1 MPGLHKDGA
10 TFDAELT
17 LIAFYGKV
25 ASCNSHRAISMG
37 TAELSKEQRIL
48 RQMRKTLG
56 NVVKD
61 VTPLGERTNPLSDST
76 IQDIKDCFGL
86 ISSRERELAEA
97 LNFDQ
102 ARPSRR
108 RRTSE
113 CESYQHRQAD
123 QRVVRGKNI

>member
-1 MPGLHKDGA
+1 MD
-10 TFDAELT
+10 
-17 LIAFYGKV
+17 
-25 ASCNSHRAISMG
+25 

-61 VTPLGERTNPLSDST
+61 VTPLGGRTNPLSEST

-86 ISSRERELAEA
+86 ISDRERELAEA

-102 ARPSRR
+102 AKP
-108 RRTSE
+108 
-113 CESYQHRQAD
+113 YYAD
-123 QRVVRGKNI
+123 GEQPNVQVINLVKPTKQ